1 MRTSVK
7 TAPLL
12 PENSD
17 TMDDQIEFDINES
30 LKLYLSD
37 AATIPTPDA
46 NPELL
51 DCENDPESLTPP
63 LVNNVLD
70 PVIDAIAENPEALA
84 RSSVFD
90 TLQFLLK
97 CAPFSSLSATKL
109 SQDSHAELFHSSR
122 QSSALST
129 QSLGKILH
137 LIVSGLSNTAE
148 VANHDIE
155 NDEQETIPQHK
166 RLLEMYAFLL
176 QWAISGVEAKA
187 LEKSTTAPARRGG
200 KGAKSKSAAKEDA
213 WDSAG
218 QIQSAM
224 DVMCRAMKLKLNRIF
239 QTTSDRDTFIN
250 LFTRSVYLIMESE
263 ARVKINAVRMFC
275 FKVLCVAVKHHGH
288 ALGAQTSI
296 VQNLTY
302 FEHLSEPMSEFLH
315 ILAEQYD
322 HHQLS
327 AEILRELAA
336 KEFSQSDTKGP
347 KSVSAFIIKLS
358 ELEPRLV
365 IKEMGLLA
373 KFLDSES
380 YTLRCAVIEV
390 CGNLL
395 ADLSKQEEKNET
407 TKIQI
412 NAFFDTLEQRFLDTA
427 PFCRVKAIQVFTR
440 ICDLE
445 QKFPKR
451 RQHAAELAMQSLQD
465 KSSNVRRN
473 AVKLLRKLVAS
484 HPFSVMHGGQLSRKD
499 WVDRLDAV
507 EAQLDAL
514 QPPPESP
521 GVAQTANGEQRV
533 DEALLDDATQNPDS
547 RNADEQMNEMTEEKK
562 IEALK
567 KTQEEAATSEVL
579 GKLQLTRKY
588 YLEALRF
595 IDVIHDAS
603 EIAVQLLSS
612 PNKTEVI
619 DVMDF
624 FVTIDAFKVETAR
637 KGIRRMLRLIWTKSN
652 SDEGKGVQTHL
663 IDNYRGLFFDAPDMF
678 SPNDAAN
685 FVARNMISLT
695 FGATPAELTSLEQL
709 LATMFK
715 AGHISDMVV
724 SKLWQVYGVNKEISR
739 AQRRGAII
747 VLGMIAFANP
757 EVVIKEIDTM
767 LRIGLGQL
775 GRQDFVLAKF
785 TCVALRRMVPAAKKS
800 QEKTASAGLSRMP
813 NNHEVLQMLASI
825 LLTTSASKD
834 WYGMAEQAIG
844 AIYILSD
851 HPDSLCSEVLRQ
863 KTRLVFQQTKNLSSL
878 SRTPSPEPEPDAMD
892 VDDEEEAPNPESD
905 PQQSEAPKA
914 GQEKPSIAL
923 SELLFTVGHIAV
935 KQIVHLELCEL
946 DFKRRKQEQE
956 KNKPI
961 NNPSPEK
968 SSGPTPVRRK
978 KTAAEEVLAEKQ
990 KEEEKDELDMIG
1002 GTTEDDFTEA
1012 IAHIRERELLYGPNS
1027 LLANFGPLVTEI
1039 CANNTAYKDRELQAQ
1054 ATLCLAK
1061 LMCVSSEYCE
1071 KNLPLLITILERST
1085 DPIVR
1090 SNAVIALGDMAVC
1103 FNHLIDE
1110 NTDFLYRRL
1119 NDADESV
1126 KRTCLMTLTFLIL
1139 AGQVKV
1145 KGQLG
1150 EMAKCLEDGDKK
1162 IADLARMFFTELATK
1177 DNAVYN
1183 QFVDMFSVLTQE
1195 GPLDGGVME
1204 EEAVKR
1210 VLKFLCGFIE
1220 KVRSFSFYMGDP
1232 RAGRSEEPGCGTT
1245 VGKCTTKK
1253 HMFPIRLLGVVMKLT
1268 SYSNILPSISS
1279 VYTAIFTRP
1288 DTDIIPVG

>member
-1 MRTSVK
+1 
-7 TAPLL
+7 
-12 PENSD
+12 
-17 TMDDQIEFDINES
+17 MDDQVDFDINES

-37 AATIPTPDA
+37 ATTIPTPEAASD
-46 NPELL
+46 LL
-51 DCENDPESLTPP
+51 DCENDPESLTLA
-63 LVNNVLD
+63 LVDSVLE
-70 PVIDAIAENPEALA
+70 PVIDVITENPEGLSK
-84 RSSVFD
+84 SSAFD

-97 CAPFSSLSATKL
+97 QAP
-109 SQDSHAELFHSSR
+109 
-122 QSSALST
+122 ALSP
-129 QSLGKILH
+129 QLLSKILH
-137 LIVSGLSNTAE
+137 LVVSGLSTAAD

-155 NDEQETIPQHK
+155 NDEQETLHQHK
-166 RLLEMYAFLL
+166 RLLEMYGFLL
-176 QWAISGVEAKA
+176 QWSISAVETKA
-187 LEKSTTAPARRGG
+187 LEKSTTATARRGG
-200 KGAKSKSAAKEDA
+200 KGAKSKSTSKDEK
-213 WDSAG
+213 WDSSN
-218 QIQSAM
+218 QIQSSM
-224 DVMCRAMKLKLNRIF
+224 DVMCRVMKLKLNRVF

-263 ARVKINAVRMFC
+263 ARVKVTAVRMFC

-302 FEHLSEPMSEFLH
+302 FEHLSEPMAEFLH
-315 ILAEQYD
+315 ILSEQYD
-322 HHQLS
+322 YPHLS

-336 KEFSQSDTKGP
+336 KEFSQNDTKGP
-347 KSVSAFIIKLS
+347 KSVSAFIVKLS

-380 YTLRCAVIEV
+380 HVLRCAVIEV

-395 ADLSKQEEKNET
+395 ADLSKQEEKSET

-427 PFCRVKAIQVFTR
+427 PFCRVRTMQVLTK

-451 RQHAAELAMQSLQD
+451 RQNAAELAMQSLQD

-473 AVKLLRKLVAS
+473 AIKLLKKLVSS
-484 HPFSVMHGGQLSRKD
+484 HPFSLMHGGQLSHSD
-499 WVDRLDAV
+499 WTERLEVV
-507 EAQLDAL
+507 ERELDAL
-514 QPPPESP
+514 KPPPDSP
-521 GVAQTANGEQRV
+521 GLARTAAGEEPVDQELL
-533 DEALLDDATQNPDS
+533 DEATQAEVEPKG
-547 RNADEQMNEMTEEKK
+547 MTEEEQ
-562 IEALK
+562 IAALK
-567 KTQEEAATSEVL
+567 KAQEDVVTSEAI

-595 IDVIHDAS
+595 IDIIHEAS

-637 KGIRRMLRLIWTKSN
+637 RGIRRMLRLIWTKGN

-663 IDNYRGLFFDAPDMF
+663 IDNYKNLFFDAPETF
-678 SPNDAAN
+678 TANDAAN
-685 FVARNMISLT
+685 FIARNMISLT

-709 LATMFK
+709 LSTMFR
-715 AGHISDMVV
+715 AGHISDLVV

-747 VLGMIAFANP
+747 VLGMIALASP
-757 EVVIKEIDTM
+757 DVVVKEMDTM
-767 LRIGLGQL
+767 LRVGLGLL
-775 GRQDFVLAKF
+775 GRADLVLAKF
-785 TCVALRRMVPAAKKS
+785 TCVALRRMIPTAKKA
-800 QEKTASAGLSRMP
+800 QEKTTGGLAKMP
-813 NNHEVLQMLASI
+813 NNHEVLRMLASI
-825 LLTTSASKD
+825 LLTTSPSKD
-834 WYGMAEQAIG
+834 WYGMAEQAIS
-844 AIYILSD
+844 AIYVLSD
-851 HPDSLCSEVLRQ
+851 HPDVLCSEVVRQ
-863 KTRLVFQQTKNLSSL
+863 KTRLVFQQTKDLKSM
-878 SRTPSPEPEPDAMD
+878 SRTPSPEPDAMD
-892 VDDEEEAPNPESD
+892 VDGEEDVVNPEN
-905 PQQSEAPKA
+905 EAQEPEPAHAK
-914 GQEKPSIAL
+914 QEKPSLAL
-923 SELLFTVGHIAV
+923 SQLLFAVGHIAV

-946 DFKRRKQEQE
+946 DFKRRKQQQE
-956 KNKPI
+956 KDKSVS
-961 NNPSPEK
+961 NPSPEN
-968 SSGPTPVRRK
+968 SSD
-978 KTAAEEVLAEKQ
+978 
-990 KEEEKDELDMIG
+990 EKDELDLIG

-1012 IAHIRERELLYGPNS
+1012 IAHIRERELLYGPSS

-1039 CANNTAYKDRELQAQ
+1039 CANNTAYKDRNLQAQ

-1061 LMCVSSEYCE
+1061 LMCVSAEYCE

-1162 IADLARMFFTELATK
+1162 IADLARMFFSELATK

-1195 GPLDGGVME
+1195 GPLEGGVME

-1210 VLKFLCGFIE
+1210 ILKFLCGFIE
-1220 KVRSFSFYMGDP
+1220 KDKHAKNLAEKLAARLNRCANKRQWDDTAYALSLLQHKN
-1232 RAGRSEEPGCGTT
+1232 EEIAKKVQEGYRVVE
-1245 VGKCTTKK
+1245 VG
-1253 HMFPIRLLGVVMKLT
+1253 IE
-1268 SYSNILPSISS
+1268 
-1279 VYTAIFTRP
+1279 A
-1288 DTDIIPVG
+1288 